1 MTEGLL
7 LSREEIVRSHDY
19 VRPHVE
25 AGYRLHGGYVATGE
39 YRSPRTLVRGPAVER
54 WAEALVGNGGEL
66 IDVSRSI
73 LPTPIWPNLQQSRL
87 LMEKGLDRTLWN
99 LLTATGIVEARGGI
113 LRTVAAPDFQ
123 SIVVEDLGAT
133 VTGHLNKGLLWAHG
147 VDEAG
152 DPNQPEEG
160 AHDFMWFAVRDMVF
174 EKGIYPVPEIG
185 TVARRAVHREM
196 PEIPAT
202 HENFLK
208 LLMNALII
216 EVRAESLF
224 DHVQKLL
231 SDPDLF
237 LYRRQDTE
245 HAVEIVES
253 LEIDLEDEA
262 ILAGDAIA
270 FDDLRHRLG
279 EFGDLGELPRH
290 RANAH
295 DGGDRVA
302 ERPRIDVE
310 TIALD
315 DPRLLQALAALA
327 NRRRRHAD
335 PPCQRRYA
343 DPWVV
348 AQ

>member
-245 HAVEIVES
+245 HAIEIVDRIRLDES
-253 LEIDLEDEA
+253 VHVRYLQVFLSELRSFSFCCEDGAVKKGAEFIDSVWQRARSFVQPERDEKMFASIKLEAEHKLTPSEARSLLER
-262 ILAGDAIA
+262 
-270 FDDLRHRLG
+270 F
-279 EFGDLGELPRH
+279 
-290 RANAH
+290 NALES
-295 DGGDRVA
+295 GSMMSA
-302 ERPRIDVE
+302 KK
-310 TIALD
+310 
-315 DPRLLQALAALA
+315 
-327 NRRRRHAD
+327 
-335 PPCQRRYA
+335 
-343 DPWVV
+343 
-348 AQ
+348 

>member
-237 LYRRQDTE
+237 LYRRQDTK
-245 HAVEIVES
+245 HAVEIVDRIRLDES
-253 LEIDLEDEA
+253 IHVRYLQVFLSELRSFSFCCEDGAVKKGAEFIDSVWRRARSFVQPERDEKMFASIKLEAEHKLTPSEARSLLER
-262 ILAGDAIA
+262 
-270 FDDLRHRLG
+270 F
-279 EFGDLGELPRH
+279 
-290 RANAH
+290 NALES
-295 DGGDRVA
+295 GSMMSA
-302 ERPRIDVE
+302 KK
-310 TIALD
+310 
-315 DPRLLQALAALA
+315 
-327 NRRRRHAD
+327 
-335 PPCQRRYA
+335 
-343 DPWVV
+343 
-348 AQ
+348 

>member
-99 LLTATGIVEARGGI
+99 LLTATGIVEARSGI

-245 HAVEIVES
+245 HAVEIVDRIRLDES
-253 LEIDLEDEA
+253 IHVRYLQVFLSELRSFSFCCEDGAVKKGAEFIDSVWQRARSFVQPERDEKMFASIKLEAEHKLTPSEARSLLER
-262 ILAGDAIA
+262 
-270 FDDLRHRLG
+270 F
-279 EFGDLGELPRH
+279 
-290 RANAH
+290 NALES
-295 DGGDRVA
+295 GSMMSA
-302 ERPRIDVE
+302 KK
-310 TIALD
+310 
-315 DPRLLQALAALA
+315 
-327 NRRRRHAD
+327 
-335 PPCQRRYA
+335 
-343 DPWVV
+343 
-348 AQ
+348 

>member
-245 HAVEIVES
+245 HAVEMVDRIRLDES
-253 LEIDLEDEA
+253 IHVRYLQVFLSELRSFSFCCEDGAVKKGAEFIDSVWQRARSFVQPERDEKMFASIKLEAEHKLTPSEARSLLER
-262 ILAGDAIA
+262 
-270 FDDLRHRLG
+270 F
-279 EFGDLGELPRH
+279 
-290 RANAH
+290 NALES
-295 DGGDRVA
+295 GSMMSA
-302 ERPRIDVE
+302 K
-310 TIALD
+310 
-315 DPRLLQALAALA
+315 Q
-327 NRRRRHAD
+327 
-335 PPCQRRYA
+335 
-343 DPWVV
+343 
-348 AQ
+348 

>member
-160 AHDFMWFAVRDMVF
+160 VHDFMWFAVRDMVF

-245 HAVEIVES
+245 HAVEIVDRIRLDES
-253 LEIDLEDEA
+253 IHVRYLQVFLSELRSFSFCCEDGAVKKGAEFIDSVWQRARSFVQPERDEKMFASIKLEAEHKLTPSEARSLLER
-262 ILAGDAIA
+262 
-270 FDDLRHRLG
+270 F
-279 EFGDLGELPRH
+279 
-290 RANAH
+290 NALES
-295 DGGDRVA
+295 GSMMSA
-302 ERPRIDVE
+302 KK
-310 TIALD
+310 
-315 DPRLLQALAALA
+315 
-327 NRRRRHAD
+327 
-335 PPCQRRYA
+335 
-343 DPWVV
+343 
-348 AQ
+348 

>member
-245 HAVEIVES
+245 HAVEIVDRIRLDES
-253 LEIDLEDEA
+253 IHVRYLQVFLSELRSFSFCCEDGAVKKGAEFIDSVWQRARSFVQPERDEKMFASIKLEAEHKLTPSEARSLLER
-262 ILAGDAIA
+262 
-270 FDDLRHRLG
+270 F
-279 EFGDLGELPRH
+279 
-290 RANAH
+290 NALES
-295 DGGDRVA
+295 GSMMSA
-302 ERPRIDVE
+302 KK
-310 TIALD
+310 
-315 DPRLLQALAALA
+315 
-327 NRRRRHAD
+327 
-335 PPCQRRYA
+335 
-343 DPWVV
+343 
-348 AQ
+348 